1 MFCPFFFFH
10 INFLHPCICEHCFQ
24 EFGVVSWNPVMWGM
38 WSMNGIGGSLTPR
51 LISLVRFDLIT
62 QVVLTGISLKDRGWI
77 ETCSCTVVV
86 GGMPVPIELGK
97 VFWGFREAKRRVKN
111 KTKNKKKQYVTV
123 DVQSQSPH
131 YKWWFM
137 AMIWSPVQWSDT
149 WRGSQI
155 IKNTN
160 YWHLLFINI
169 LKTH

>member
-62 QVVLTGISLKDRGWI
+62 QVVLTGISLKDGGWI

-97 VFWGFREAKRRVKN
+97 VFWGFREAKRRVK
-111 KTKNKKKQYVTV
+111 KTKQKTKKKNNMWQLMYSHNHHTTS
-123 DVQSQSPH
+123 DGLWP
-131 YKWWFM
+131 WFG
-137 AMIWSPVQWSDT
+137 A
-149 WRGSQI
+149 
-155 IKNTN
+155 
-160 YWHLLFINI
+160 LFNGLTPGEAVRS
-169 LKTH
+169 LKTPTIGTYSSSTY

>member
-62 QVVLTGISLKDRGWI
+62 QVVLTGISLKDGGWI

-111 KTKNKKKQYVTV
+111 KTKNKKKTICDSWCTVTITTLQV
-123 DVQSQSPH
+123 MVYGHDLEPCSMV
-131 YKWWFM
+131 
-137 AMIWSPVQWSDT
+137 
-149 WRGSQI
+149 
-155 IKNTN
+155 
-160 YWHLLFINI
+160 WHLERQSD
-169 LKTH
+169 H